1 MTITYKPHP
10 IDTTDIHLPK
20 ELNLLLE
27 SIAKNVHEVWSQTRI
42 SQGWSFGAV
51 RDDKD
56 KRHPMLIPFED
67 LPEEEKVYDIN
78 TAAQTL
84 KLILKLGYKIEK

>member
-1 MTITYKPHP
+1 MTTYKPHP
-10 IDTTDIHLPK
+10 IDTTDIHLPE

-27 SIAKNVHEVWSQTRI
+27 SLARNVHEVWSQMRI
-42 SQGWSFGAV
+42 SQGWSYGEKHNY
-51 RDDKD
+51 KD

-67 LPEEEKVYDIN
+67 LPEEEKVYDRN